1 MFHSFIAQENHS
13 KNTNTQ
19 TPTHQHSNTS
29 TRKSLEKHQHSNTN
43 TPTLKHKHKKI
54 TRKTPT
60 HKHQHRY
67 LIRSHCISSCSYVTT
82 PLGCIDL
89 LAFLPTCVGFYF
101 TGTFH
106 ATAYWRSLRLLR
118 LLKAERMLRS
128 FSVFYVVFR
137 DNAQIFM
144 VLVFVMML
152 MWLFCSTLMYYA
164 ERDNPDWSMAR
175 YYQSIPG
182 AMWVTLLNLT
192 GESPLCDFTFFG
204 KIVTAFMGI
213 FGVGVFAIPIGLF
226 GTFFVSSLQQQQQ
239 TFGGNTDIKI
249 QPTHRCRLG
258 RCRIGS

>member
-1 MFHSFIAQENHS
+1 
-13 KNTNTQ
+13 
-19 TPTHQHSNTS
+19 
-29 TRKSLEKHQHSNTN
+29 
-43 TPTLKHKHKKI
+43 
-54 TRKTPT
+54 
-60 HKHQHRY
+60 
-67 LIRSHCISSCSYVTT
+67 
-82 PLGCIDL
+82 
-89 LAFLPTCVGFYF
+89 
-101 TGTFH
+101 
-106 ATAYWRSLRLLR
+106 
-118 LLKAERMLRS
+118 MLRS

-226 GTFFVSSLQQQQQ
+226 GTWCSSARVGLWRSL
-239 TFGGNTDIKI
+239 T
-249 QPTHRCRLG
+249 CR
-258 RCRIGS
+258 SMA